1 MTVSNTYNGTNSIG
15 GPSTSQSFSI
25 TGTNVNDIICI
36 MTSMNGMNVG
46 GLLNITSVPSGV
58 NPLEEMYSYYQP
70 GFQVY
75 DPIGYIYN
83 VATAGTQTFTLT
95 TSSAN
100 PYPNIMQY
108 QVWAFRSTSASF
120 TPLSEGTQ
128 SGTGNNRGGY
138 YGGAAPLYN
147 GIDQVWI
154 GIAQTTAGTGQF
166 NSTASSNFNTGG
178 MTAYKTPASLSGWSA
193 PFWLSGT
200 AYQDYAESSVVI
212 YWGNPPNSI
221 VMII

>member
-1 MTVSNTYNGTNSIG
+1 MTVSNTYNATQSIV

-25 TGTNVNDIICI
+25 TGTNVNDIICV
-36 MTSMNGMNVG
+36 MTSINGNNIG

-58 NPLEEMYSYYQP
+58 YLLEEMYSYYQP
-70 GFQVY
+70 GVQVY
-75 DPIGYIYN
+75 NPIGYIYN

-100 PYPNIMQY
+100 PYPNSMQY
-108 QVWAFRSTSASF
+108 HVWAFRSTSASF
-120 TPLSEGTQ
+120 TPVSEGTQ
-128 SGTGNNRGGY
+128 SGTGNARSDY

-154 GIAQTTAGTGQF
+154 GIAQTTAGTGQS

-193 PFWLSGT
+193 PYWLSGF

>member
-1 MTVSNTYNGTNSIG
+1 MTVSNTYNVTQSIV

-36 MTSMNGMNVG
+36 MTSINGGNIG

-58 NPLEEMYSYYQP
+58 YLLEEMYSYYQP

-138 YGGAAPLYN
+138 YGGAVPLYN

-178 MTAYKTPASLSGWSA
+178 MTAYKTPASSSGWSA